1 MNVIMLGDS
10 ITRGYTPDGD
20 TPYPLSKTIADKTGY
35 TVFNAGVDGAQVSV
49 GNGSFDTVV
58 NRYNFGIYDMVIIMY
73 GTNDFGWQDETIDQF
88 KTGYQQ
94 ALDKIRNDSSTIK
107 IKLVTPIHEFAFANG
122 DLNFKNNHGV
132 SQNMI
137 SDAVVEVAQKNH
149 VDVFDWRQHNVVTDK
164 SQLYPDG
171 THPRDET
178 YKAMGE
184 ALADWIGGNNS
195 SNDQPASEITSV
207 VLSHVDS
214 PFTIKDNV
222 TTNYQKCLDV
232 LKTIYQKVSRL
243 IGDEYTFNPIALKLN
258 DDIFNRTMWLYIVH
272 VFDQLKM
279 YTNEAIGI
287 FRSNGF
293 ANIRT
298 KKDFEDV
305 KITRPISLLID
316 THYQNVLNDNWAQI
330 ETALNDLLN
339 VLKKF
344 HMMKEDK

>member
-1 MNVIMLGDS
+1 MNIIMLGDS
-10 ITRGYTPDGD
+10 ITKGYKPDGYTPY
-20 TPYPLSKTIADKTGY
+20 TLAKTIEDKTGD
-35 TVFNAGVDGAQVSV
+35 TVLNAGYNGAQVSV
-49 GNGSFDTVV
+49 GNGSFDTIV
-58 NRYNFGIYDMVIIMY
+58 NQYNFYLFDMVIIMY

-88 KTGYQQ
+88 KSGYQR
-94 ALDKIRNDSSTIK
+94 ALDKIKQDSSSIK

-137 SDAVVEVAQKNH
+137 SDAVVELAQKNH

-195 SNDQPASEITSV
+195 SNDQPTSEITSV

-232 LKTIYQKVSRL
+232 LKAIYPKVSRL
-243 IGDEYTFNPIALKLN
+243 IGDKYTFNPAVLKLN

-279 YTNEAIGI
+279 YTNEAIGV

-293 ANIRT
+293 TNIRT

>member
-1 MNVIMLGDS
+1 MNIIMLGDS
-10 ITRGYTPDGD
+10 ITKGYKPDGYTPY
-20 TPYPLSKTIADKTGY
+20 TLAKTIASKTGA
-35 TVFNAGVDGAQVSV
+35 TVLNAGYNGARVSV
-49 GNGSFDTVV
+49 GDGSFDTIV
-58 NRYNFGIYDMVIIMY
+58 NEYNFGLFDMVIIMY

-88 KTGYQQ
+88 RTGYQQ

-137 SDAVVEVAQKNH
+137 SDAVVELAQKNH

-184 ALADWIGGNNS
+184 VLADWIGGNNS

-279 YTNEAIGI
+279 YTNEAIGV

-293 ANIRT
+293 ANFRT
-298 KKDFEDV
+298 GKDFEDV
-305 KITRPISLLID
+305 NITRPTSLLINKD
-316 THYQNVLNDNWAQI
+316 YQSVLNHNWDELQ
-330 ETALNDLLN
+330 TALNDLLA
-339 VLKKF
+339 VLKRF
-344 HMMKEDK
+344 HMLKGDK

>member
-1 MNVIMLGDS
+1 MNIIMLGDS
-10 ITRGYTPDGD
+10 ITKGYKPDGYTPY
-20 TPYPLSKTIADKTGY
+20 TLAKTISSKTGA
-35 TVFNAGVDGAQVSV
+35 TVLNAGYNGARVSV
-49 GNGSFDTVV
+49 GDGSFDTIV
-58 NRYNFGIYDMVIIMY
+58 NEYNFGLFDMVIIMY

-88 KTGYQQ
+88 RTGYQQ

-137 SDAVVEVAQKNH
+137 SDAVVELAQKNH
-149 VDVFDWRQHNVVTDK
+149 ADVFDWRQHNVVTDK

-171 THPRDET
+171 THPRDAT

-184 ALADWIGGNNS
+184 ALADWISGNS
-195 SNDQPASEITSV
+195 TV
-207 VLSHVDS
+207 VEVTDVALSHVDS

-222 TTNYQKCLDV
+222 ITNYAKCLNA
-232 LKTIYQKVSRL
+232 LKVIYPKVSRL
-243 IGDEYTFNPIALKLN
+243 IGDEHTFEPTVLKLD
-258 DDIFNRTMWLYIVH
+258 DDIFNRAMWLYIVH

-279 YTNEAIGI
+279 YTNQAIEV

-293 ANIRT
+293 ANFRT
-298 KKDFEDV
+298 GKDFEEV
-305 KITRPISLLID
+305 NITRPTSLLID
-316 THYQNVLNDNWAQI
+316 KNYQSVLNHNWDELQK
-330 ETALNDLLN
+330 ALNDLLT

-344 HMMKEDK
+344 HMLKGDK

>member
-73 GTNDFGWQDETIDQF
+73 GTNDFGWQDETIDAF
-88 KTGYQQ
+88 KSGYQQ
-94 ALDKIRNDSSTIK
+94 ALNKIKSDSSSIK
-107 IKLVTPIHEFAFANG
+107 IKLLTPIHEFAFDNG
-122 DLNFKNNHGV
+122 NLDFKNNHGV

-137 SDAVVEVAQKNH
+137 SDAIMELAKTNGA
-149 VDVFDWRQHNVVTDK
+149 DLFDWRQHDVVTDK
-164 SQLYPDG
+164 SQLFSDG
-171 THPRDET
+171 THPTDAT

-184 ALADWIGGNNS
+184 ALADWLLQGSTNQHKSIVLEVNLDKINEY
-195 SNDQPASEITSV
+195 DQIAATS
-207 VLSHVDS
+207 
-214 PFTIKDNV
+214 KR
-222 TTNYQKCLDV
+222 NYQKSIDALS
-232 LKTIYQKVSRL
+232 TIFAKISKL
-243 IGDEYTFNPIALKLN
+243 IGDDYQFSPDSLSLPDAG
-258 DDIFNRTMWLYIVH
+258 FNRDLWLYIVH
-272 VFDQLKM
+272 SFDNIRNYVNQ
-279 YTNEAIGI
+279 AIGI